1 MPFFKPGLRPPRSER
16 DIVLEIVELASRRLR
31 GPGRPLTQSRADD
44 FASHLRARRNLVVW
58 PEDIGLFAALTGQRA
73 APARSS
79 GSLEGTVA
87 ALLGTYSPQVSY
99 YSAKYP
105 AVASRTPQV
114 RLLALAL
121 TDTFAHV
128 AVETFAGMARRYHVW
143 LEAGIDMAQGWKVVC
158 NDRAAFNAASPP
170 RLPSS
175 WRSRRSRSAAGSI
188 SCSNIRSS
196 STSICWR
203 TWT

>member
-1 MPFFKPGLRPPRSER
+1 MRTEDTMALLDDDEIRDRLADLDGWER
-16 DIVLEIVELASRRLR
+16 DGDALR
-31 GPGRPLTQSRADD
+31 KEFKFDDFPGAGD

-79 GSLEGTVA
+79 GSLEGAVA

-128 AVETFAGMARRYHVW
+128 AVETFAEMARRYHVW
-143 LEAGIDMAQGWKVVC
+143 PEAGIDMA
-158 NDRAAFNAASPP
+158 
-170 RLPSS
+170 
-175 WRSRRSRSAAGSI
+175 
-188 SCSNIRSS
+188 
-196 STSICWR
+196 
-203 TWT
+203 